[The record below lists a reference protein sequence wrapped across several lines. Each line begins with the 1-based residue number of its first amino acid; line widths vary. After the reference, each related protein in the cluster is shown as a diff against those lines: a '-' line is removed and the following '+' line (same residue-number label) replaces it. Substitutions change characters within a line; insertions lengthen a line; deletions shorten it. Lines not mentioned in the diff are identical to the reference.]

1 MLLFLAL
8 VSTFTQQTLT
18 YMTALVVPVA
28 APELAKVFDVPVAM
42 AGLHMGLLYF
52 FSSLSMLMV
61 GGFIRKLGAVRMSQ
75 IALTSM
81 GVGLA
86 LGLTGEVWGLALGA
100 VIIGIFG
107 SSSTPASSDILARF
121 APPKHAAF
129 VFSLK
134 QTSVPTGGIV
144 AGILVPFLL
153 INFGWQG
160 VFYGTSALCFTLA
173 VLLQPFRR
181 LFDQNRN
188 PAHRIS
194 PDQAVKTLKGVLIP
208 RPFRHLVYATFT
220 YCGLQGIFAA
230 FFVSYLE
237 GDLGFTLVEAGA
249 IFALSQGASVVAR
262 IGWGW
267 VMDRVGGARP
277 VLSFLGISMAGFAVA
292 CALLMPGW
300 GELMITLVAMG
311 YSATAISWHGVVLAE
326 VANLS
331 KPGMVATNTGGVLS
345 FAVGGQFAYP
355 FVMGGLLT
363 LGGTYG
369 LGFAIGAVPALIVG
383 LLFAKRPPAPTAAV
397 EAEPDADPTTA

>member
-1 MLLFLAL
+1 MLLFLAIAC
-8 VSTFTQQTLT
+8 TFVQQTLT

-28 APELAKVFDVPVAM
+28 APELAKVFGVPVAM

-81 GVGLA
+81 AVGLA

-129 VFSLK
+129 IFSLK
-134 QTSVPTGGIV
+134 QTSVPAGGIV

-160 VFYGTSALCFTLA
+160 VFYGTSALCISLA
-173 VLLQPFRR
+173 ILLQPFRR

-208 RPFRHLVYATFT
+208 THFRHLVYATFT

-237 GDLGFTLVEAGA
+237 GELGFSLVEAGA
-249 IFALSQGASVVAR
+249 IFAVSQVASVVAR
-262 IGWGW
+262 IFWGW
-267 VMDRVGGARP
+267 VTDRVAGARP
-277 VLSFLGISMAGFAVA
+277 VLSFLGISMAGFSVGV
-292 CALLMPGW
+292 ALLVPGW
-300 GELMITLVAMG
+300 GEMVITLVAMG

-326 VANLS
+326 VANIS

-345 FAVGGQFAYP
+345 FAVGGQFFYP

-369 LGFAIGAVPALIVG
+369 LGFALGAAPALVVG
-383 LLFAKRPPAPTAAV
+383 LLFARRPPAPTAAA
-397 EAEPDADPTTA
+397 EAEPDATTA

>member
-1 MLLFLAL
+1 MLLFLAIT
-8 VSTFTQQTLT
+8 STFAQQTLT

-28 APELAKVFDVPVAM
+28 APELSKVFGVPVAM
-42 AGLHMGLLYF
+42 AGMHMGLLYF

-81 GVGLA
+81 AVGLA

-129 VFSLK
+129 IFSLK
-134 QTSVPTGGIV
+134 QTAVPAGGIV

-160 VFYGTSALCFTLA
+160 VFYGTSALCISLA
-173 VLLQPFRR
+173 ILLQPFRR

-208 RPFRHLVYATFT
+208 THFRHLVYATFT

-237 GDLGFTLVEAGA
+237 GELGFSLVEAGA
-249 IFALSQGASVVAR
+249 IFAVSQVASVVAR
-262 IGWGW
+262 IFWGW
-267 VMDRVGGARP
+267 VTDRVAGARP
-277 VLSFLGISMAGFAVA
+277 VLSFLGISMAGFSVGV
-292 CALLMPGW
+292 ALLVPGW
-300 GELMITLVAMG
+300 GEMVITLVAMG

-326 VANLS
+326 VANIS

-345 FAVGGQFAYP
+345 FAVGGQFFYP

-369 LGFAIGAVPALIVG
+369 LGFALGAAPALVVG
-383 LLFAKRPPAPTAAV
+383 LLFARRPPAPTAAA
-397 EAEPDADPTTA
+397 EAEPDATTA

>member
-1 MLLFLAL
+1 MLLFLAIA
-8 VSTFTQQTLT
+8 STFAQQTLT

-28 APELAKVFDVPVAM
+28 APELAKVFGVPVAM
-42 AGLHMGLLYF
+42 AGMHMGLLYF

-81 GVGLA
+81 ACGLA

-129 VFSLK
+129 IFSLK
-134 QTSVPTGGIV
+134 QTAVPAGGIV

-153 INFGWQG
+153 VNFGWQG
-160 VFYGTSALCFTLA
+160 VFYGTSALCLTLA
-173 VLLQPFRR
+173 IALQPFRR

-194 PDQAVKTLKGVLIP
+194 ADQAVKTLKGVLIP
-208 RPFRHLVYATFT
+208 PPTRHLVYAAFA

-237 GDLGFTLVEAGA
+237 GELGFTLVEAGA
-249 IFALSQGASVVAR
+249 IFAVSQVASVVAR
-262 IGWGW
+262 IFWGW
-267 VMDRVGGARP
+267 VTDRVGGARP
-277 VLSFLGISMAGFAVA
+277 VLSFLGITMAGFSVG
-292 CALLMPGW
+292 CALLVPGW
-300 GELMITLVAMG
+300 GELTITLVAMG

-331 KPGMVATNTGGVLS
+331 KPGMVATNTGGVLA
-345 FAVGGQFAYP
+345 FAVGGQFFYP
-355 FVMGGLLT
+355 FIMGSLLT

-369 LGFAIGAVPALIVG
+369 LGFALGAAPALVVG
-383 LLFAKRPPAPTAAV
+383 LLFMRRPPSPTAAV
-397 EAEPDADPTTA
+397 ESEAEPDPTTA

>member
-1 MLLFLAL
+1 MLLFLAIAC
-8 VSTFTQQTLT
+8 TFAQQTLT

-28 APELAKVFDVPVAM
+28 APELAKVFGVPVAM

-81 GVGLA
+81 AVGLA

-129 VFSLK
+129 IFSLK
-134 QTSVPTGGIV
+134 QTSVPAGGIV

-153 INFGWQG
+153 VNFGWQG
-160 VFYGTSALCFTLA
+160 VFYGTSALCISLA
-173 VLLQPFRR
+173 ILLQPFRR

-208 RPFRHLVYATFT
+208 THFRHLVYATFT

-237 GDLGFTLVEAGA
+237 GELGFTLVEAGA
-249 IFALSQGASVVAR
+249 IFAVSQVASVVAR
-262 IGWGW
+262 IFWGW

-277 VLSFLGISMAGFAVA
+277 VLSFLGISMAGFSVGV
-292 CALLMPGW
+292 ALLVPGW
-300 GELMITLVAMG
+300 GEMVITLVAMG

-326 VANLS
+326 VANIS

-345 FAVGGQFAYP
+345 FAVGGQFFYP

-369 LGFAIGAVPALIVG
+369 LGFALGAAPALVVG
-383 LLFAKRPPAPTAAV
+383 LLFARRPPAPTAAA
-397 EAEPDADPTTA
+397 EAEPDATTA

>member
-1 MLLFLAL
+1 MLLFLAIAC
-8 VSTFTQQTLT
+8 TFAQQTLT

-28 APELAKVFDVPVAM
+28 APELAKVFGVPVAM

-81 GVGLA
+81 AVGLA

-129 VFSLK
+129 IFSLK
-134 QTSVPTGGIV
+134 QTSVPAGGIV

-153 INFGWQG
+153 VNFGWQG
-160 VFYGTSALCFTLA
+160 VFYGTSALCISLA
-173 VLLQPFRR
+173 ILLQPFRR

-208 RPFRHLVYATFT
+208 THFRHLVYATFT

-237 GDLGFTLVEAGA
+237 GELGFTLVEAGA
-249 IFALSQGASVVAR
+249 IFAVSQVASVVAR
-262 IGWGW
+262 IFWGW

-277 VLSFLGISMAGFAVA
+277 VLSFLGISMAGSSVGV
-292 CALLMPGW
+292 ALLVPGW
-300 GELMITLVAMG
+300 GEMVITLVAMG

-326 VANLS
+326 VANIS

-345 FAVGGQFAYP
+345 FAVGGQFFYP

-369 LGFAIGAVPALIVG
+369 LGFALGAAPALVVG
-383 LLFAKRPPAPTAAV
+383 LLFARRPPAPTAAA
-397 EAEPDADPTTA
+397 EAEPDATTA